1 MEDLRS
7 RPIEVTGLGSA
18 VTRRV
23 CVVVCVCVC
32 VCVCLCGP
40 CVWSVYLVA
49 QGAGYSLSGPTQA
62 QKAASDEALAAAL
75 AAAGVDPQTDPEL
88 AAAIA
93 ESMKMDMAGARGG
106 GAPALAALDP
116 AEEMRRKRLARFG

>member
-1 MEDLRS
+1 M
-7 RPIEVTGLGSA
+7 
-18 VTRRV
+18 
-23 CVVVCVCVC
+23 C
-32 VCVCLCGP
+32 
-40 CVWSVYLVA
+40 LVA

-106 GAPALAALDP
+106 GAPAPAALDP

>member
-32 VCVCLCGP
+32 VWSMCVVRVSC
-40 CVWSVYLVA
+40 
-49 QGAGYSLSGPTQA
+49 GAGCWV
-62 QKAASDEALAAAL
+62 LAEWTD
-75 AAAGVDPQTDPEL
+75 AGSEGR
-88 AAAIA
+88 
-93 ESMKMDMAGARGG
+93 E
-106 GAPALAALDP
+106 
-116 AEEMRRKRLARFG
+116 